1 MSNYLYLIINLSAV
15 SIPLIFS
22 FHPRLRFYSH
32 FKNLLV
38 GFLFMVPVFIVW
50 DIYFTHLKV
59 WGFNNDYLLGI
70 NIFNLPLEECLFF
83 ICIPFSCIFTYH
95 VVLTLSKNKSDFKI
109 KRVWVFIS
117 LVLFVFGFLNMEKS
131 YTFFT
136 FVLLS
141 IVLPISAYFINM
153 KLFLKTFFILLIPFS
168 IVNGLLTGT
177 LIKNQ
182 VVWYNNNENL
192 SIRLGTIPI
201 EDIFYA
207 LLMLLMVMIGYQI
220 SLNNNKSKVIS

>member
-1 MSNYLYLIINLSAV
+1 
-15 SIPLIFS
+15 
-22 FHPRLRFYSH
+22 
-32 FKNLLV
+32 
-38 GFLFMVPVFIVW
+38 MVPVFIVW

-95 VVLTLSKNKSDFKI
+95 VVLTLSKNKSDFKQ
-109 KRVWVFIS
+109 RNAWVFAS
-117 LVLFVFGFLNMEKS
+117 LVLFVFGFLNMDKS

-136 FVLLS
+136 FVFLA
-141 IVLPISAYFINM
+141 IILPIAPYFINM

-177 LIKNQ
+177 LIKEQ
-182 VVWYNNNENL
+182 VVWYNDNENL

-207 LLMLLMVMIGYQI
+207 LLMLLLVMIGYQI
-220 SLNNNKSKVIS
+220 SLNNKTKLIS

>member
-22 FHPRLRFYSH
+22 FHPRLRFYNH

-50 DIYFTHLKV
+50 DIYFTFLKV

-95 VVLTLSKNKSDFKI
+95 VVLTLSKNKSDFKL

-117 LVLFVFGFLNMEKS
+117 LVLLVFGFLNMEKS
-131 YTFFT
+131 YTFSPLFCC
-136 FVLLS
+136 LLF
-141 IVLPISAYFINM
+141 YQFHH
-153 KLFLKTFFILLIPFS
+153 TLLI
-168 IVNGLLTGT
+168 
-177 LIKNQ
+177 
-182 VVWYNNNENL
+182 
-192 SIRLGTIPI
+192 
-201 EDIFYA
+201 
-207 LLMLLMVMIGYQI
+207 
-220 SLNNNKSKVIS
+220 

>member
-22 FHPRLRFYSH
+22 FHPRLRFYNH

-95 VVLTLSKNKSDFKI
+95 VVLTLSKNKSDFKL

-136 FVLLS
+136 FILLS
-141 IVLPISAYFINM
+141 IVLPISPYFINM

-192 SIRLGTIPI
+192 SIRLGTIPV

>member
-70 NIFNLPLEECLFF
+70 NILNLPLEECLFF